1 MTIVDR
7 SGPGVRITLLDNER
21 APSGEPL
28 DLAGRIIAFTYED
41 AEKKAD
47 QVSLQLDNFDL
58 ALFERAELVGGA
70 TLEVSWG
77 YPGNMA
83 PPRRVVVKKLK
94 GFQTLTIEGQAT
106 SVLMNREAKTRSW
119 ANKSR
124 ADVVRE
130 IAAEHGY
137 EGEFLDVE
145 DTGEVLDTISQSAE
159 TDARFLRR
167 LAAREEYEYF
177 VDDTGFHWRS
187 RDQASAPKHVLTWF
201 SDPGRGDI
209 ISVSVESDLQR
220 RAGRVEVRGR
230 DPLAKTT
237 VESAATSATVERA
250 TLSDVLEVVD
260 RETGETSLQE
270 RNATTSVH
278 PTSAPT
284 PAAAERESA
293 ARFRRAERET
303 VKLALQVVG
312 DPTLRAKQVVEVR
325 GISSL
330 LSGKYYVTEA
340 KHVISSSGYVVD
352 LKLTRDGTGA
362 RRGAGPNARGQPQGG
377 EPNRTTPATG
387 TSTVT
392 ELERSTRRRAAPS
405 SSTGTTATLS
415 ASRTRRPASAA
426 CTEEPRDEHLR
437 RRHPHARLAAPRH
450 VRGLRDQARRRGAA
464 RSCARL
470 HPGRA
475 RARERVGV
483 AAGDERRRLEG
494 PGLLRGARGGRRGR
508 GLLQPGQRRCAV
520 LPRGALGKAERR
532 ERGPRGGAEE
542 PARQPR
548 ARHADLSRRAR

>member
-1 MTIVDR
+1 VI
-7 SGPGVRITLLDNER
+7 
-21 APSGEPL
+21 
-28 DLAGRIIAFTYED
+28 
-41 AEKKAD
+41 
-47 QVSLQLDNFDL
+47 
-58 ALFERAELVGGA
+58 
-70 TLEVSWG
+70 
-77 YPGNMA
+77 
-83 PPRRVVVKKLK
+83 VKKLK
-94 GFQTLTIEGQAT
+94 GFQTLTVEGQAT

-145 DTGEVLDTISQSAE
+145 DTGEVLDTINQSAE

-230 DPLAKTT
+230 DPLAKAT

-340 KHVISSSGYVVD
+340 KHVVSSSGYVVD

-392 ELERSTRRRAAPS
+392 ELERVDPE
-405 SSTGTTATLS
+405 TG
-415 ASRTRRPASAA
+415 RTVV
-426 CTEEPRDEHLR
+426 EY
-437 RRHPHARLAAPRH
+437 RHDGN
-450 VRGLRDQARRRGAA
+450 V
-464 RSCARL
+464 
-470 HPGRA
+470 
-475 RARERVGV
+475 VGV
-483 AAGDERRRLEG
+483 EDPEAG
-494 PGLLRGARGGRRGR
+494 
-508 GLLQPGQRRCAV
+508 V
-520 LPRGALGKAERR
+520 
-532 ERGPRGGAEE
+532 
-542 PARQPR
+542 
-548 ARHADLSRRAR
+548 SRMY

>member
-187 RDQASAPKHVLTWF
+187 RDQAGAPKHVLTWF

-209 ISVSVESDLQR
+209 ISVSVESDPTAFR
-220 RAGRVEVRGR
+220 TKY
-230 DPLAKTT
+230 DP
-237 VESAATSATVERA
+237 
-250 TLSDVLEVVD
+250 
-260 RETGETSLQE
+260 G
-270 RNATTSVH
+270 N
-278 PTSAPT
+278 
-284 PAAAERESA
+284 PAADEKGAVRMPNVNALIENMDLREAQRSYEA
-293 ARFRRAERET
+293 N
-303 VKLALQVVG
+303 LNM
-312 DPTLRAKQVVEVR
+312 
-325 GISSL
+325 
-330 LSGKYYVTEA
+330 VT
-340 KHVISSSGYVVD
+340 
-352 LKLTRDGTGA
+352 TA
-362 RRGAGPNARGQPQGG
+362 RRMI
-377 EPNRTTPATG
+377 
-387 TSTVT
+387 
-392 ELERSTRRRAAPS
+392 
-405 SSTGTTATLS
+405 
-415 ASRTRRPASAA
+415 SRT
-426 CTEEPRDEHLR
+426 
-437 RRHPHARLAAPRH
+437 
-450 VRGLRDQARRRGAA
+450 
-464 RSCARL
+464 
-470 HPGRA
+470 
-475 RARERVGV
+475 
-483 AAGDERRRLEG
+483 LEI
-494 PGLLRGARGGRRGR
+494 L
-508 GLLQPGQRRCAV
+508 
-520 LPRGALGKAERR
+520 K
-532 ERGPRGGAEE
+532 
-542 PARQPR
+542 
-548 ARHADLSRRAR
+548 

>member
-1 MTIVDR
+1 MAPRTGSRHSFALGVPDELGRRFLSEREPYRFKEHTDTRVHVVAQGDTLEGLAGRYFAPLPRACGFWWVLADFQPDPIVDPTLELDVGRRLVVPSLRVLTDVILSEQRRRFDVTIVDR
-7 SGPGVRITLLDNER
+7 SGPGVRLTLLDNER

-124 ADVVRE
+124 TDVVRE

-392 ELERSTRRRAAPS
+392 ELERVDPE
-405 SSTGTTATLS
+405 TG
-415 ASRTRRPASAA
+415 RTVV
-426 CTEEPRDEHLR
+426 EY
-437 RRHPHARLAAPRH
+437 RHDGN
-450 VRGLRDQARRRGAA
+450 V
-464 RSCARL
+464 
-470 HPGRA
+470 
-475 RARERVGV
+475 VGV
-483 AAGDERRRLEG
+483 EDPEAG
-494 PGLLRGARGGRRGR
+494 
-508 GLLQPGQRRCAV
+508 V
-520 LPRGALGKAERR
+520 
-532 ERGPRGGAEE
+532 
-542 PARQPR
+542 
-548 ARHADLSRRAR
+548 SRMY

>member
-21 APSGEPL
+21 VRRAASPS
-28 DLAGRIIAFTYED
+28 T
-41 AEKKAD
+41 
-47 QVSLQLDNFDL
+47 S
-58 ALFERAELVGGA
+58 RAASSPSPTRTPRRRPTRSRSSSTTSTSRCSSARSWWAARRSKCPGA
-70 TLEVSWG
+70 TRQHG
-77 YPGNMA
+77 ATAPG
-83 PPRRVVVKKLK
+83 RREEAQGLPD
-94 GFQTLTIEGQAT
+94 LTIEGQAT

-167 LAAREEYEYF
+167 LAAAREEFEYF

-330 LSGKYYVTEA
+330 LSA
-340 KHVISSSGYVVD
+340 S
-352 LKLTRDGTGA
+352 
-362 RRGAGPNARGQPQGG
+362 
-377 EPNRTTPATG
+377 TT
-387 TSTVT
+387 
-392 ELERSTRRRAAPS
+392 
-405 SSTGTTATLS
+405 
-415 ASRTRRPASAA
+415 
-426 CTEEPRDEHLR
+426 
-437 RRHPHARLAAPRH
+437 
-450 VRGLRDQARRRGAA
+450 
-464 RSCARL
+464 
-470 HPGRA
+470 
-475 RARERVGV
+475 
-483 AAGDERRRLEG
+483 
-494 PGLLRGARGGRRGR
+494 
-508 GLLQPGQRRCAV
+508 
-520 LPRGALGKAERR
+520 
-532 ERGPRGGAEE
+532 
-542 PARQPR
+542 
-548 ARHADLSRRAR
+548 

>member
-312 DPTLRAKQVVEVR
+312 DPRL
-325 GISSL
+325 L
-330 LSGKYYVTEA
+330 LS
-340 KHVISSSGYVVD
+340 
-352 LKLTRDGTGA
+352 
-362 RRGAGPNARGQPQGG
+362 
-377 EPNRTTPATG
+377 
-387 TSTVT
+387 
-392 ELERSTRRRAAPS
+392 
-405 SSTGTTATLS
+405 TLS
-415 ASRTRRPASAA
+415 NLVQNAIKFSGDHQRVV
-426 CTEEPRDEHLR
+426 L
-437 RRHPHARLAAPRH
+437 
-450 VRGLRDQARRRGAA
+450 
-464 RSCARL
+464 
-470 HPGRA
+470 RA
-475 RARERVGV
+475 RASGDRVNMEIEDRCGGLADGVCERMFQPFVQHGV
-483 AAGDERRRLEG
+483 D
-494 PGLLRGARGGRRGR
+494 RRGV
-508 GLLQPGQRRCAV
+508 GLG
-520 LPRGALGKAERR
+520 
-532 ERGPRGGAEE
+532 
-542 PARQPR
+542 
-548 ARHADLSRRAR
+548 LSIARRAVEAHGGTIGVRNMPGVGCVFSVCIPNGS